1 VTSHFLTLAV
11 RPFLDPMPFEKY
23 WYLLIIPMSLG
34 IAMAYKAVR
43 VPEMKKFWLQ
53 TLVMA
58 AQIVLGMI
66 ALGTFTFIFV
76 QVVLPTI
83 TLR

>member
-1 VTSHFLTLAV
+1 MNSHLLTLAV
-11 RPFLDPMPFEKY
+11 RPFLDPMPFERY

-43 VPEMKKFWLQ
+43 VPDMKNYWLQ

>member
-1 VTSHFLTLAV
+1 MNAHLLTLAV
-11 RPFLDPMPFEKY
+11 RPFLDPLPFERY
-23 WYLLIIPMSLG
+23 WYLLIIPMALG

-43 VPEMKKFWLQ
+43 VPDMSKFWLQ
-53 TLVMA
+53 ALVMA

-76 QVVLPTI
+76 QVVLPAI

>member
-1 VTSHFLTLAV
+1 MTADLLTLAV
-11 RPFLDPMPFEKY
+11 RPFLDPMPFERY
-23 WYLLIIPMSLG
+23 WYLLIIPMALG

-43 VPEMKKFWLQ
+43 VPDMNKFWVQ
-53 TLVMA
+53 TFVMT

-66 ALGTFTFIFV
+66 ALGTFTFLFV
-76 QVVLPTI
+76 QVVLPAI

>member
-1 VTSHFLTLAV
+1 MNLSTLTLAV
-11 RPFLDPMPFEKY
+11 RPFLDPMPFERY

-43 VPEMKKFWLQ
+43 VHDMQKFWSQ
-53 TLVMA
+53 ALVMA

-66 ALGTFTFIFV
+66 ALGTFTFLFV
-76 QVVLPTI
+76 QVVLPAI

>member
-1 VTSHFLTLAV
+1 MTGHLLTLAV
-11 RPFLDPMPFEKY
+11 RPFLDPMPFERY
-23 WYLLIIPMSLG
+23 WYLLIIPMALG

-43 VPEMKKFWLQ
+43 VPDMKNFWLQ
-53 TLVMA
+53 ALVMT

-66 ALGTFTFIFV
+66 ALGTFTFLFV
-76 QVVLPTI
+76 QVVLPAI